1 MTDIST
7 ANDLFFLPT
16 GMDRN
21 VVEKQ
26 VSDALEFAD
35 DGELFLEYRQSEGFS
50 LDDGRLKS
58 ASFDTTQG
66 FGLRA
71 VVGEATG
78 FAHAAELSEQAIRNA
93 SKTVQAVQTGKNGSM
108 ALPPAGSNQSLYRD
122 DNPLSEIP
130 FDAKVKALS
139 EIDAYARVKFLSPSP
154 DHGRG

>member
-50 LDDGRLKS
+50 FDDGRLKS
-58 ASFDTTQG
+58 ASFDTTQ
-66 FGLRA
+66 RNSA
-71 VVGEATG
+71 SR
-78 FAHAAELSEQAIRNA
+78 LSEMHQRPFRLFRPG
-93 SKTVQAVQTGKNGSM
+93 KTAPWHFLLRVQTSRFIGTTI
-108 ALPPAGSNQSLYRD
+108 R
-122 DNPLSEIP
+122 
-130 FDAKVKALS
+130 
-139 EIDAYARVKFLSPSP
+139 
-154 DHGRG
+154 